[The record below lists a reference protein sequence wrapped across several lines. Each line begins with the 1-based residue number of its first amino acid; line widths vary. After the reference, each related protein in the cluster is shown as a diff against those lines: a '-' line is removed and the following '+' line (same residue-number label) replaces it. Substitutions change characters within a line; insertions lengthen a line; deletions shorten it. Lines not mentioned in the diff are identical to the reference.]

1 MLSSRLVLP
10 ERYGPH
16 SATTRCAPLPGLPP
30 VIVSDL
36 VSFMTTSSLPRVRL
50 RMKAP
55 EGGRCRTR
63 PERSLVLE
71 IVSPRLGGVNPPV
84 WRRTCTDSHRSGTK
98 RRFIDILLDT
108 EASRRNSVV
117 GASCRYQD
125 LNGCSAIYFH
135 RHRNTSTTER

>member
-30 VIVSDL
+30 VMVSDL
-36 VSFMTTSSLPRVRL
+36 MSFMTTSSLPRVRL

-55 EGGRCRTR
+55 DGGRCRTR
-63 PERSLVLE
+63 PERSLVPE

-84 WRRTCTDSHRSGTK
+84 WRRVCPDSRHSGTK
-98 RRFIDILLDT
+98 QRSIDILFGAT
-108 EASRRNSVV
+108 ASRARGVV
-117 GASCRYQD
+117 QD
-125 LNGCSAIYFH
+125 LAANTRCLGGCSNTYFH
-135 RHRNTSTTER
+135 RNGNTSTT